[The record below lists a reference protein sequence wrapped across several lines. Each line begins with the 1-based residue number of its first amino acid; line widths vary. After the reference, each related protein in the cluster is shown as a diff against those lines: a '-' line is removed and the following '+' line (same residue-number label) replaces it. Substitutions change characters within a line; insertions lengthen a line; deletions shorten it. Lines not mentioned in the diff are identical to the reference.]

1 MRLYFVLCVFLPIN
15 VLAAEQHVD
24 PAGLDLS
31 SMVASLLLVI
41 ACIFVFAYLMK
52 KSNLVKN
59 VAKSQHKIKVVAA
72 HSLTNKGREQIIDVQ
87 GQLYLLGVTEQ
98 NITLLDKLDNTTEAS
113 TSSTSEEENIPVN
126 AFSALLSK
134 LSKNKDE

>member
-1 MRLYFVLCVFLPIN
+1 MMRLYFVLCVFLPIN

-52 KSNLVKN
+52 KSNLVKTN
-59 VAKSQHKIKVVAA
+59 RSQHQIKVIATQA
-72 HSLTNKGREQIIDVQ
+72 LTSKGRVQIIDVH
-87 GQLYLLGVTEQ
+87 GQQYLLGVTEQ
-98 NITLLDKLDNTTEAS
+98 NITVLDKLDKILALEE
-113 TSSTSEEENIPVN
+113 SSEQPSPSFL
-126 AFSALLSK
+126 FSKLLSK
-134 LSKNKDE
+134 ISKKNNE